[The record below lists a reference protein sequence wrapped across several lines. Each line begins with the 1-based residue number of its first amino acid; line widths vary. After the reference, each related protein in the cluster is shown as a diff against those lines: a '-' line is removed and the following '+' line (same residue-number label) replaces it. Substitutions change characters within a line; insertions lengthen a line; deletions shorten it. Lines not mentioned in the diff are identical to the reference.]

1 MIVRLLSLVLLL
13 IMALAPV
20 TIFQFLL
27 RPDFQLIVATIVVA
41 VLVLYDVYSGFIIGL
56 GVAILYFR
64 LYGMGVTYLG
74 GDDDEAARKKG
85 PMANL
90 VTAYITPKHLESA
103 QSNVVEDVD
112 TEIIGIRGVY
122 GEPVYGAQGLDK
134 TMPGLEKNLAITG
147 DHWSM

>member
-27 RPDFQLIVATIVVA
+27 RPDFQLIVATLVVA

-64 LYGMGVTYLG
+64 LYGTGVAYLT
-74 GDDDEAARKKG
+74 GDDDAIARKKG

-90 VTAYITPKHLESA
+90 VTAYITPQHLKSA
-103 QSNVVEDVD
+103 QSNTVEDVD
-112 TEIIGIRGVY
+112 TEIIGIRGVH

-134 TMPGLEKNLAITG
+134 TMPGFEKDLVITG